1 MNHPLVD
8 PYQDIKVCLL
18 DILQATGM
26 PSQRLSMVHQA
37 SRRLEG
43 LRVMEGVKTI
53 ETDRKTNRQQATQI
67 TAIKTREATSSIRN
81 RDGVGQSENL
91 AATQIQSMTG
101 LTSLVMAIPLLVLS
115 SQVILITNLHTQVNQ
130 DLWNA

>member
-1 MNHPLVD
+1 
-8 PYQDIKVCLL
+8 
-18 DILQATGM
+18 
-26 PSQRLSMVHQA
+26 
-37 SRRLEG
+37 
-43 LRVMEGVKTI
+43 MEGVKTI
-53 ETDRKTNRQQATQI
+53 ETGRKTNRQQATQI

-81 RDGVGQSENL
+81 RDRVGQSENL

-130 DLWNA
+130 DLWNG